1 MAPAKMVYQ
10 LRITLFDTAPKIW
23 RRILIP
29 TSATFWDLHSA
40 IQDVFQ
46 WNHSHLHQFAYH
58 DKLFKKYLIFGI
70 PTADDEILDLIV
82 YPSWKYKISKYLNL
96 EEPDIT
102 YIYDLGDNWMH
113 MIALENIIPAEK
125 CTKYPVCLAGKRNSP
140 PDDCGG
146 VQGYQAMLEVLADRN
161 HEEYKETKDWV
172 ASIKGGPFDPKHF
185 EPAEVQFVD
194 PKQRYRESFY

>member
-1 MAPAKMVYQ
+1 MAPPKMVYQ
-10 LRITLFDTAPKIW
+10 LRITLFDSAPKIW

-82 YPSWKYKISKYLNL
+82 FRQRLAP
-96 EEPDIT
+96 
-102 YIYDLGDNWMH
+102 
-113 MIALENIIPAEK
+113 IAVAL
-125 CTKYPVCLAGKRNSP
+125 CLASTVVLWLSA
-140 PDDCGG
+140 
-146 VQGYQAMLEVLADRN
+146 VQPRPNPAFTPSAHDVLQ
-161 HEEYKETKDWV
+161 K
-172 ASIKGGPFDPKHF
+172 
-185 EPAEVQFVD
+185 
-194 PKQRYRESFY
+194 